1 MDWIDYYDSNHT
13 IYVSALHRDLHFR
26 IIAHDIIDYITD
38 PDAVVIDYS
47 CGEALS
53 AEDVAK
59 ACGRLILAEPA
70 PSVRE
75 RLSQRFAGSA
85 KITVSSL
92 DDLALLAPQSVDL
105 VVMNSVSQYMTP
117 AQLEA
122 ALRLIRGLLKPTGRL
137 VLGDVLNRDVGLFQD
152 AIALLRFARRDGFL
166 KDAVI
171 GLVST
176 ALSDYR
182 RFRSRIG
189 VQTYSEASFAS
200 TIEAAGL
207 VAQRAAKNI
216 GHNPWRMTFIATPQS
231 PGQAP

>member
-1 MDWIDYYDSNHT
+1 MDWIDFYDSNHT

-26 IIAHDIIDYITD
+26 VIAHDIIGYIPG
-38 PDAVVIDYS
+38 PDAVVLDYS

-53 AEDVAK
+53 AGDVAK
-59 ACGRLILAEPA
+59 ACSRLILAEPA
-70 PSVRE
+70 PGVRQ
-75 RLSQRFAGSA
+75 RLSRRFGDDG

-92 DDLALLAPQSVDL
+92 DDLASLPPQSVDL

-122 ALRLIRGLLKPTGRL
+122 ALKLTRALLKPTGRL
-137 VLGDVLNRDVGLFQD
+137 VVGDVLNSSVGLFQD

-171 GLVST
+171 GLMST

-189 VQTYSEASFAS
+189 VQSYSEASFAA
-200 TIEAAGL
+200 TLEAAGL
-207 VAQRAAKNI
+207 VVQRAAKNI

-231 PGQAP
+231 PDPPS